1 MRKSVVAAAAAVLI
15 AAAAAA
21 APDPATGVD
30 WRYGRPGVFVVTN
43 AEPTVTNFLTQRTV
57 TVNGVTGSPVSNLV
71 FNVSGGSVEGGVS
84 AETATNIAQWAT
96 VQGTQGLVTAAAA
109 ALSATNAAL
118 WASAQA
124 TQSLSRVIAVEN
136 DGWWSLY
143 LVTP

>member
-21 APDPATGVD
+21 ASDPATGVD

-43 AEPTVTNFLTQRTV
+43 AEPAVTNFLTQRTV

-124 TQSLSRVIAVEN
+124 TQSLSRVVAVEN